1 MGNLRQTG
9 SAVAPPSQSGRLG
22 QRRGMSRVRVG
33 VVICGALGFL
43 LAGCVREASLGRPWI
58 HDIRFLGTRNLKPKD
73 VKKRIALSETSWVP
87 FAPKRY
93 FDSALLE
100 SDKRRV
106 RAYYRAHGFF
116 RARVTT
122 VEVLPRGE
130 HSVNVVFHVEEGEP
144 SRIRSVELHGLE
156 GLPES
161 ERKRVSAEL
170 WLAPGKVFEHERYLA
185 DKELIAVRLQN
196 EGHPFPQVNGVASVH
211 RDEQWVDVE
220 LNVMPGPV
228 GFVGGIEVVGDP
240 SVNPRNV
247 RDLVTVRPGD
257 RFNPQEIERT
267 RGRIYEAGLFSA
279 VKVEPIARPEQ
290 PGVVDLR
297 VGLSPGKK
305 NELRVGGGVGIEPQR
320 NDIHLRLQ
328 YGRRNFLGGLRTL
341 RVLLIPGYVWIPN
354 ILQRSNTNAN
364 RRQGPAV
371 RSEITLDQPNFFHR
385 GLSLQA
391 TIGYDLGVEYA
402 FRYHGPRFQLGVDQA
417 FLRDRLHL
425 KGAYHIEYLQF
436 YDPADPNFLEDPQN
450 ARRFFGYVDPY
461 RLAYLTAEFTWDLR
475 DRPLDP
481 TRGAYFWLQAEVGAS
496 WLGGGF
502 GYERVIP
509 DVRGYIP
516 LGKRVRLA
524 ARVQYGQLFSREAGP
539 ITRRLYA
546 GGADSHR
553 GFGYNRLSPFNWP
566 DAVPGQPAPVVTPSS
581 TLVPIGGEQLLL
593 LQAEVRVDVVRL
605 WGSWLGVVLFFDTG
619 DVPERGRRVS
629 LAHLH
634 HAAGLGLRY
643 RTVIG
648 TIRVDGGFRLNRL
661 GVMEDD
667 GRRNPDPG
675 SRFAFHLSLGE
686 AF

>member
-9 SAVAPPSQSGRLG
+9 SAVAPPYPSRRLC
-22 QRRGMSRVRVG
+22 QRQEPLRFLA
-33 VVICGALGFL
+33 GAALLVSLSLL

-58 HDIRFLGTRNLKPKD
+58 HDIRFSGTRNIKPKD
-73 VKKRIALSETSWVP
+73 IKKRIALSETSWFP

-93 FDSALLE
+93 FDSAVLE
-100 SDKRRV
+100 SDKRRI

-130 HSVNVVFHVEEGEP
+130 HSVNVVFHVTEGDP
-144 SRIRSVELHGLE
+144 SRIRNVAIRGLE
-156 GLPES
+156 DLPGPEQ
-161 ERKRVSAEL
+161 KRITADL
-170 WLAPGKVFEHERYLA
+170 WLAPGKLFEHQRYLE
-185 DKELIAVRLQN
+185 DKERIEVRLQN
-196 EGHPFPQVNGVASVH
+196 EGHPFPKVNGVASVH
-211 RDEQWVDVE
+211 RDEHWVDLE
-220 LNVMPGPV
+220 LTVIPGPV
-228 GFVGGIEVVGDP
+228 AFVGGIEIMGDP
-240 SVNPRNV
+240 SVNPRAV
-247 RDLVTVRPGD
+247 GELVTVRPGD
-257 RFNPQEIERT
+257 RFDPQEIERT
-267 RGRIYEAGLFSA
+267 RGRIYEAGLFAA
-279 VKVEPIARPEQ
+279 VKMEPVPRPGQ

-354 ILQRSNTNAN
+354 ILQRGNSNAN

-385 GLSLQA
+385 GLSFQA
-391 TIGYDLGVEYA
+391 TIGYDLGIEYA
-402 FRYHGPRFQLGVDQA
+402 FRYHGPRFQIGVDQA

-436 YDPADPNFLEDPQN
+436 YDPADPNFLADPQN

-475 DRPLDP
+475 DQPLDP
-481 TRGAYFWLQAEVGAS
+481 SRGAYFWLQAEVGAN

-509 DVRGYIP
+509 DVRGYVP

-524 ARVQYGQLFSREAGP
+524 LRVQYGQLFSREAGP

-566 DAVPGQPAPVVTPSS
+566 ETYGQPGVATQAS

-593 LQAEVRVDVVRL
+593 LQAEVRIDVIRL
-605 WGSWLGVVLFFDTG
+605 YGSWLGVVLFFDTG

-629 LAHLH
+629 LEHLH
-634 HAAGLGLRY
+634 HATGLGLRY

-648 TIRVDGGFRLNRL
+648 TIRVDGGIRLNRL
-661 GVMEDD
+661 GMMEDD